1 MKKFPC
7 FARKPVDVFNR
18 SSTKLSCLQ
27 QSFRGLFSSL
37 FYFLAF
43 QVSPFWNQLGYFITV
58 SLLGYMALKVSKPK
72 TTSFM
77 PSDVD
82 VFFTSVSAS
91 TVSSM
96 SAVEMEVFSDT
107 QLVIMTVL
115 MLVGGEIFT
124 SMLGLQFV
132 RSKYT
137 RKANRE
143 NKAHL
148 ASIDYKSPN
157 SKISFDQIELGLVT
171 LPQAQ
176 NEQPCSNLEK
186 GIEAS
191 CDEDL
196 KYHSIKCLGYVVL
209 FYLLVVHVVGSALI
223 VLYLNLVP
231 SAREVL
237 KNKGL
242 RILTFSVF
250 TVVSTFSNCGF
261 IPTNEN
267 MVVFKKNSGLLL
279 ILIPQILLGNT
290 LFAPCLRFVIWVLVK
305 ITRRVEFNYMLKNS
319 REISYDHLLPGL
331 YSCLLAITV
340 FGFILVQ
347 FLLLCFMEWNSE
359 DLAGLNAYQKIV
371 GMLFQT
377 ANSRHSGE
385 SIFDLSVI
393 SPAVLVLFV
402 LMMYLPP
409 HTSFLPIDGGE
420 KALQKEERRTEKRKY
435 VEHLLLSQLSY
446 LVIFVILVCII
457 EREKMKKDPLNFSVL
472 NITIEIVSAY
482 GNVGFSAG
490 YQCNLQLKHE
500 PHCKDLCYGFVG
512 RWSNSGKFVLMF
524 VMFFGRL
531 KKFSMHG
538 GRAWKLD

>member
-124 SMLGLQFV
+124 SMLGLQF
-132 RSKYT
+132 
-137 RKANRE
+137 
-143 NKAHL
+143 
-148 ASIDYKSPN
+148 
-157 SKISFDQIELGLVT
+157 
-171 LPQAQ
+171 AQ

>member
-157 SKISFDQIELGLVT
+157 SKISFDQM
-171 LPQAQ
+171 
-176 NEQPCSNLEK
+176 NW
-186 GIEAS
+186 
-191 CDEDL
+191 
-196 KYHSIKCLGYVVL
+196 
-209 FYLLVVHVVGSALI
+209 VVHVVGSALI

-371 GMLFQT
+371 GVLFQT

-402 LMMYLPP
+402 LTMYLPS

-420 KALQKEERRTEKRKY
+420 KTLQKEERRTDKRKY

-490 YQCNLQLKHE
+490 YHCNLQLKHE
-500 PHCKDLCYGFVG
+500 PHCKDLGYGFVG